1 MASRPVFFVTTPQKG
16 WVRVEMVSFE
26 WFPGMSLAQKRRSID
41 AMQAAAQ
48 KLAPDCSL
56 LEISTKSAA
65 ADGRALSGFE
75 LCLDARGKR
84 MPVESLFQGSKLCR
98 APGGA
103 AVPYQDLYGEDAV
116 TAKRDPR
123 LAACHLA
130 GFRLFDEDW
139 PLSPWPPM
147 TPGQA
152 DALPPSAF
160 YDFLYFR
167 ALLQQPAL
175 AAKARAFD
183 GFTDL
188 EFTPGKSDNCQAFSA
203 ALFVSLTAAAQAGGP
218 TPEPAALV
226 ASQATFR
233 KEAASLGLYAAATAL
248 WPK

>member
-1 MASRPVFFVTTPQKG
+1 MASRPVFFVTTPDKG

-41 AMQAAAQ
+41 AMQEAAQ
-48 KLAPDCSL
+48 KDAPGLSL

-75 LCLDARGKR
+75 LCLEAHGKR

-98 APGGA
+98 AAEGVAG
-103 AVPYQDLYGEDAV
+103 PYQALYGEDAV

-123 LAACHLA
+123 LATCHMA
-130 GFRLFDEDW
+130 GFRLFAEDW
-139 PLSPWPPM
+139 PLSPWPP
-147 TPGQA
+147 TAHGQK

-160 YDFLYFR
+160 YDYLYFR
-167 ALLQQPAL
+167 ALLQQPEL
-175 AAKARAFD
+175 AAKACAFG

-203 ALFVSLTAAAQAGGP
+203 ALFASLTAAAQSGAS
-218 TPEPAALV
+218 TPKPADLA
-226 ASQATFR
+226 ASQAAFR
-233 KEAASLGLYAAATAL
+233 QGAAALGLYASATAL
-248 WPK
+248 WPR